1 MLVKSVDSSPSY
13 LAWCPISGKGH
24 LLAAAT
30 REGTVD
36 ENFQSHNCLEIL
48 DTTFTSGRPG
58 IPSVGR
64 IQSEQAFTALAW
76 GHAEDRQTYPSG
88 IIVGGMNDGSLTIWD
103 PSKLIDS
110 GAGLPAKIH
119 CIDRM
124 HSEPVT
130 SLDFNS
136 QMPKYLAS
144 GSMDGKVFIW
154 DLKNPVSPLNNQPP
168 DFQSSGRP
176 VSVTAVAWNRS
187 VQYILASSNERG
199 ETSIWDLKN
208 KRLAVTF
215 RSNSRAAVTSVA
227 WNPVN
232 ARQLI
237 VSYAGKAP
245 AEIWDLRQYIS
256 PKAYLEGGHQR
267 SILDVSWCP
276 HDPNMLL
283 TTGDDNQAILWDDQ
297 GHLTY
302 QLPFEDKSNF
312 IVEWSPQKPGVL
324 ATCSFSGQIGI
335 HSIQYCGEKHVPKW
349 TKRAAGASF
358 GFGGRYV
365 SFNNEVKSQTPNPIS
380 LFKLESNPEVGANAE
395 ELASILTS
403 KDVSTLRSF
412 AEKKVDEAATDAEKT
427 TWELINLFYSDQ
439 HKDDLF
445 DYFGFKKQKMS
456 KQASSSK
463 KTPVRQKKIQE
474 EEDVDHDAFFSNLGS
489 SNDLTNMVAE
499 ASKEEPTSPEP
510 GTNKVASLN
519 GPVGVDMG
527 DVNPKVRHALVTK
540 NFELAVELSLQA
552 GRIAEALVFAQHGG
566 PELWEDTCSKFLS
579 HHQDGFISNLF
590 EPVTKKDFG
599 SMVDKSNTEDWKQT
613 LCMILSYA
621 SSQEEANE
629 YLTRLGKKLLNSG
642 ELLPSMACFMCA
654 NDLERLFGCWGD
666 LMAETRGEYHPM
678 MEKIFSISNAPNI
691 KMGAVEQ
698 KAVAKSYGQYA
709 NFLVAEGQI
718 EVAAQFLLQ
727 TKKSIDSKEVNDLLE
742 RIGRAYPHLNL
753 PIPGLKQGYGNPGRS
768 SRPGRDNRTGRVPP
782 GPGPRA
788 GGARP
793 GPSRPN
799 PAAATHNPRPGRPG
813 PGPRQPSRPSRPSRN
828 PAPQPDAAP
837 TGRPR
842 PVPRNATP
850 NARQPTRPPRPGRGD
865 SGRPERN
872 QTQPRY
878 NPDTTSSSSRP
889 RPGRPN
895 PRAGSNPA
903 RNPEPAPARRAP
915 PARGNRGTPPR
926 REEASVGPP
935 MGARG
940 HDRGDPTRPRPPGR
954 QPVRAAPRRP
964 ASNARQPMPSPST
977 SEPAPNPRAAAR
989 DMRQGTGKALSSFP
1003 PEMNAHSRSRRPPP
1017 RGGRTPTRSNDAYNQ
1032 PREADPRA
1040 SRRAPARRGGARNP
1054 RGTPPAARQPEPMQ
1068 PAPQP
1073 SYEKKAGGFFGQ
1085 NSSAR
1090 DYTGEKGNDDR
1101 DVITTLT
1108 EVLNTVEDSKK
1119 VSKMQLRQVRAT
1131 RTKITHIQG
1140 LLSTRQLSPAS
1151 YASLADVADALQN
1164 FNCNQAMEIIASTER
1179 DRSQKLAARNWLPHM
1194 KILIQLVRTSKM

>member
-36 ENFQSHNCLEIL
+36 EHFQSHNCLEIL

-76 GHAEDRQTYPSG
+76 GHAEKRDLYSSG

-103 PSKLIDS
+103 PNKLLDS
-110 GAGLPAKIH
+110 GAGLPAQIH
-119 CIDRM
+119 SIERM

-144 GSMDGKVFIW
+144 GSLDGRVYIW
-154 DLKNPVSPLNNQPP
+154 DLKDPTTPLNNQPP
-168 DFQSSGRP
+168 DYQNSGGRP
-176 VSVTAVAWNRS
+176 ASVTAVAWNRS

-245 AEIWDLRQYIS
+245 AEIWDLRQFIS

-297 GHLTY
+297 GNLTY

-312 IVEWSPQKPGVL
+312 IAEWSPQKPGVL

-335 HSIQYCGEKHVPKW
+335 HSIQYCGEKHVPQW

-358 GFGGRYV
+358 GFGGKYI
-365 SFNNEVKSQTPNPIS
+365 SFSNEVKSQTPNPVS
-380 LFKLESNPEVGANAE
+380 LFKLESNPEVGASAE
-395 ELASILTS
+395 ELASILQTA
-403 KDVSTLRSF
+403 DQSTLRSF
-412 AEKKVDEAATDAEKT
+412 AQKKADMADSEEEKT

-439 HKDDLF
+439 YKDDLF
-445 DYFGFKKQKMS
+445 DYFGFKKQKMV
-456 KQASSSK
+456 KQASVSK
-463 KTPVRQKKIQE
+463 KAPIRKKPIVE
-474 EEDVDHDAFFSNLGS
+474 EEDQDHDAFFSNLGS
-489 SNDLTNMVAE
+489 STDLTQMVAE
-499 ASKEEPTSPEP
+499 AVKESSDDPIVASEPAMK
-510 GTNKVASLN
+510 KVASLN
-519 GPVGVDMG
+519 GPLGVETKGDM
-527 DVNPKVRHALVTK
+527 NPKIRHALVTK
-540 NFELAVELSLQA
+540 NFALAVELSLQE

-579 HHQDGFISNLF
+579 CHQDGFIQKLF

-599 SMVDKSNTEDWKQT
+599 SMVEKSNTEDWKQT

-621 SSQEEANE
+621 SSQSEANE
-629 YLTRLGKKLLNSG
+629 YVTLLGKKLSNSG

-654 NDLERLFGCWGD
+654 NDLDRLFGCWGD
-666 LMAETRGEYHPM
+666 LMQETRGEYHPM

-691 KMGAVEQ
+691 QMGDAER

-718 EVAAQFLLQ
+718 EVAAQFLMV
-727 TKKSIDSKEVNDLLE
+727 TKKSIDSPEVNDLLE
-742 RIGRAYPHLNL
+742 RIDLANPHLNL
-753 PIPGLKQGYGNPGRS
+753 LPKASKRKQATGRQ
-768 SRPGRDNRTGRVPP
+768 RPGGRQTHTNRPNHGTRPSH
-782 GPGPRA
+782 
-788 GGARP
+788 GARP
-793 GPSRPN
+793 GVPTRG
-799 PAAATHNPRPGRPG
+799 A
-813 PGPRQPSRPSRPSRN
+813 PSRN
-828 PAPQPDAAP
+828 PPARSDRGRHQPPPEPTPERRTRPAAN
-837 TGRPR
+837 TGR
-842 PVPRNATP
+842 
-850 NARQPTRPPRPGRGD
+850 QTRPPRPARTQPPRFTQNEPAPAP
-865 SGRPERN
+865 SHQPPPRRTRPTNPPRSSEPSPRQPQARKRPE
-872 QTQPRY
+872 P
-878 NPDTTSSSSRP
+878 RP
-889 RPGRPN
+889 RPGRPTRNEPTPQPVVNRGDPTRSTPPGRRQPPQRQRRQPAARGARQPAVN
-895 PRAGSNPA
+895 PPTPDPTPNAPPPRRQPRGRPSPQSNDSYNQPTQPEPRGRRPAPRPQPGRRGRPSRGPA
-903 RNPEPAPARRAP
+903 RTTPPEPAPA
-915 PARGNRGTPPR
+915 
-926 REEASVGPP
+926 
-935 MGARG
+935 
-940 HDRGDPTRPRPPGR
+940 
-954 QPVRAAPRRP
+954 
-964 ASNARQPMPSPST
+964 
-977 SEPAPNPRAAAR
+977 
-989 DMRQGTGKALSSFP
+989 
-1003 PEMNAHSRSRRPPP
+1003 
-1017 RGGRTPTRSNDAYNQ
+1017 
-1032 PREADPRA
+1032 
-1040 SRRAPARRGGARNP
+1040 
-1054 RGTPPAARQPEPMQ
+1054 

-1073 SYEKKAGGFFGQ
+1073 YEKKAGGFFGQ

-1101 DVITTLT
+1101 AVIDTLT
-1108 EVLNTVEDSKK
+1108 EVVNAVEDSKK
-1119 VSKMQLRQVRAT
+1119 LSGMQLRQLRAT
-1131 RTKITHIQG
+1131 RTKITQIQG
-1140 LLSTRQLSPAS
+1140 LLSGRQIAPAS
-1151 YASLADVADALQN
+1151 YSSLADVAESLKN
-1164 FNCNQAMEIIASTER
+1164 FNCNQAMDIIANTER
-1179 DRSQKLAARNWLPHM
+1179 DRSKKLAARTWLPPM
-1194 KILIQLVRTSKM
+1194 KQLVGLVRTSTM